1 MFAVF
6 SPLYQLFPSYVKRG
20 WNHSSSAHRGSIAMA
35 SVACAPTLHWQ
46 HDARHPFLPF
56 ITSPTRFRFPPARPP
71 NPHPPHFLRL
81 PPPPRTPHSPRSP
94 STIPT
99 GCTTLAVC
107 AHRVSQSPRSAAL
120 HRRSPCVRAGP
131 LARLRG
137 ERRRSMRACGAEATG
152 VAAQTTRRRR
162 AADGGKEDEREEG
175 REEEQEA
182 AAEGEDE
189 EDKEELPSPR
199 YPPRTPSHSSWSPPP
214 TPTSNPYPLSPMTL
228 PTTHT
233 RQAASPPAAPCLL
246 TLAESPTV
254 FTFQA
259 HPHSDD
265 PQATA
270 FWLSSLRPVPRLTA
284 SVLLSDIE
292 SRVATIRR
300 RRPPVTEASLH
311 TVVFFLALGLTPSR
325 ILDLFSRVPSLLKSR
340 WDRDLLPKF
349 HLLLAAGVDLPSIF
363 SALNSIP
370 NWLRCEPRGLAGV
383 VGFLQAMGVRREKM
397 SSIVRRAP
405 AVLQYDA
412 NNNLWAWAEALS
424 GLIMQE
430 ETGDGDEE
438 GGKESEEEWGEGEG
452 AVVGEE
458 VGVVQDLSGGTA
470 ELQTAAD
477 KETELV
483 FPASAKET
491 AARVPDAL
499 IELAP
504 TSAPVQDAVEP
515 ESEPVTVIKAEGPA
529 SISPQLQAAMER
541 RVFGQFIEKYPRIMS
556 NSAPFITHRVRLLC
570 SPAFGLRLSKLLRSA
585 NLLGIKEEK
594 LRAALAFL
602 EREVAWSSADLRMIV
617 NAQPTI
623 LGLDPENL
631 KEKVLCVTRL
641 LDGPGYAAGGLAGAG
656 GRAGVGNAREQQAPL
671 PASSAAPAVAS
682 SPAETAAA
690 GAAGA
695 ARSRHMRS
703 SICGPAARDAFHVY
717 PSLLA
722 TSVSTL
728 EDTFSHFQARFPPD
742 AVRSLLSTY
751 PYLLSRKWERNLGPK
766 LDYLVEETGLDASE
780 VLHYPL
786 YFTHS
791 LERRIKPR
799 IEAFQAAGYRLV
811 SAAGGAQGGG
821 EEGEGDGEG
830 GEEKGWVRSRGRP
843 LRANSGEWMRHG
855 VLLTTLLHCT
865 DANFVKKFGVRLGVP
880 RD

>member
-1 MFAVF
+1 
-6 SPLYQLFPSYVKRG
+6 
-20 WNHSSSAHRGSIAMA
+20 
-35 SVACAPTLHWQ
+35 
-46 HDARHPFLPF
+46 
-56 ITSPTRFRFPPARPP
+56 
-71 NPHPPHFLRL
+71 
-81 PPPPRTPHSPRSP
+81 
-94 STIPT
+94 
-99 GCTTLAVC
+99 
-107 AHRVSQSPRSAAL
+107 
-120 HRRSPCVRAGP
+120 
-131 LARLRG
+131 
-137 ERRRSMRACGAEATG
+137 MRACGAEAAG

-162 AADGGKEDEREEG
+162 AADGGEEDEH
-175 REEEQEA
+175 EEEHEA
-182 AAEGEDE
+182 AAEGEVEKDK
-189 EDKEELPSPR
+189 KEEVRAFKYAPKQPNLMCLIPPSTNLHPLPSQLA
-199 YPPRTPSHSSWSPPP
+199 SAIFSSLSPP
-214 TPTSNPYPLSPMTL
+214 YALSL
-228 PTTHT
+228 LL
-233 RQAASPPAAPCLL
+233 AASPPAAPCLL
-246 TLAESPTV
+246 TLAESPTA

-430 ETGDGDEE
+430 ETGDGYEE
-438 GGKESEEEWGEGEG
+438 GGEESEEEWGEGEG
-452 AVVGEE
+452 AVDGEE

-515 ESEPVTVIKAEGPA
+515 ESEPVTGIKGEGPA

-570 SPAFGLRLSKLLRSA
+570 SPAFGLRLPKLLRSA

-641 LDGPGYAAGGLAGAG
+641 LDGPGYAAGAVGGGGGGA
-656 GRAGVGNAREQQAPL
+656 
-671 PASSAAPAVAS
+671 
-682 SPAETAAA
+682 
-690 GAAGA
+690 
-695 ARSRHMRS
+695 
-703 SICGPAARDAFHVY
+703 
-717 PSLLA
+717 
-722 TSVSTL
+722 
-728 EDTFSHFQARFPPD
+728 EDTFSHFQARFPPH

-799 IEAFQAAGYRLV
+799 IAAFQAAGYRLV
-811 SAAGGAQGGG
+811 SAAGVAQGGG

-843 LRANSGEWMRHG
+843 SRANSREWMRHG

-865 DANFVKKFGVRLGVP
+865 DAEFVKKFGVRLAVR

>member
-1 MFAVF
+1 
-6 SPLYQLFPSYVKRG
+6 
-20 WNHSSSAHRGSIAMA
+20 MA
-35 SVACAPTLHWQ
+35 SVACAPTLHQQ
-46 HDARHPFLPF
+46 HDAVTLAALP
-56 ITSPTRFRFPPARPP
+56 
-71 NPHPPHFLRL
+71 RL
-81 PPPPRTPHSPRSP
+81 PRR
-94 STIPT
+94 
-99 GCTTLAVC
+99 TTLAVC
-107 AHRVSQSPRSAAL
+107 AHRLPQSSHPAAL
-120 HRRSPCVRAGP
+120 HRRNPCVQAGP

-137 ERRRSMRACGAEATG
+137 EGRRSMRACGAEAAG

-162 AADGGKEDEREEG
+162 AVDGAEEEE

-189 EDKEELPSPR
+189 EEKKDEVRTFKYAPRQPNPMFHVPPSFHQSSPSSLQARLSYLLLVILPLRPLTLTPLGSPQ
-199 YPPRTPSHSSWSPPP
+199 PA
-214 TPTSNPYPLSPMTL
+214 PTSNPYPLSPMLL
-228 PTTHT
+228 PTPHT

-246 TLAESPTV
+246 TLAESPTA

-325 ILDLFSRVPSLLKSR
+325 VLDLFSRVPSLLKSR

-349 HLLLAAGVDLPSIF
+349 HLLLAAGVELPSVF

-370 NWLRCEPRGLAGV
+370 NWLRCETRGLAGV

-430 ETGDGDEE
+430 DMGDGDEE
-438 GGKESEEEWGEGEG
+438 AEESEEEWGEGGG
-452 AVVGEE
+452 AVDGEE
-458 VGVVQDLSGGTA
+458 LGVVEGERGGTA
-470 ELQTAAD
+470 VPGIASDQESVVLAPASAGSTAGQAAD
-477 KETELV
+477 AHTELTPT
-483 FPASAKET
+483 PASAKDAAET
-491 AARVPDAL
+491 
-499 IELAP
+499 
-504 TSAPVQDAVEP
+504 
-515 ESEPVTVIKAEGPA
+515 ESQAGTGMKPEGPA

-556 NSAPFITHRVRLLC
+556 NSAPFISHRVRLLC
-570 SPAFGLRLSKLLRSA
+570 SPAFGLRLPKLLRSA

-602 EREVAWSSADLRMIV
+602 EREVAWSSEDLRMIV

-641 LDGPGYAAGGLAGAG
+641 LDGPGYAAGAVGFAG
-656 GRAGVGNAREQQAPL
+656 GGAGVGNAREQQAPVT
-671 PASSAAPAVAS
+671 PSSAAPAVAS
-682 SPAETAAA
+682 SPAEASTTESAAA
-690 GAAGA
+690 A
-695 ARSRHMRS
+695 ARSRHTRS

-799 IEAFQAAGYRLV
+799 ISAFQAAGYRLV
-811 SAAGGAQGGG
+811 SAAAGAQGGG

-843 LRANSGEWMRHG
+843 SRANSGEWMRHG

-865 DANFVKKFGVRLGVP
+865 DAEFVKKFGVRLGVQ

>member
-1 MFAVF
+1 MA
-6 SPLYQLFPSYVKRG
+6 
-20 WNHSSSAHRGSIAMA
+20 SIACVP
-35 SVACAPTLHWQ
+35 SLHQQ
-46 HDARHPFLPF
+46 HDAVTLAALP
-56 ITSPTRFRFPPARPP
+56 
-71 NPHPPHFLRL
+71 RL
-81 PPPPRTPHSPRSP
+81 P
-94 STIPT
+94 
-99 GCTTLAVC
+99 
-107 AHRVSQSPRSAAL
+107 
-120 HRRSPCVRAGP
+120 
-131 LARLRG
+131 
-137 ERRRSMRACGAEATG
+137 
-152 VAAQTTRRRR
+152 
-162 AADGGKEDEREEG
+162 
-175 REEEQEA
+175 
-182 AAEGEDE
+182 
-189 EDKEELPSPR
+189 
-199 YPPRTPSHSSWSPPP
+199 
-214 TPTSNPYPLSPMTL
+214 TS
-228 PTTHT
+228 
-233 RQAASPPAAPCLL
+233 
-246 TLAESPTV
+246 
-254 FTFQA
+254 
-259 HPHSDD
+259 
-265 PQATA
+265 A
-270 FWLSSLRPVPRLTA
+270 FWLSTLRPVPRLTA
-284 SVLLSDIE
+284 SLLLSDIE

-325 ILDLFSRVPSLLKSR
+325 ILDLFSRVPALLKSR

-363 SALNSIP
+363 SAVNSIP
-370 NWLRCEPRGLAGV
+370 NWLRCETRGLAGV

-424 GLIMQE
+424 GVILQE
-430 ETGDGDEE
+430 DMGDGDEE
-438 GGKESEEEWGEGEG
+438 AGEESEEEWSEGEGE
-452 AVVGEE
+452 VDGEE
-458 VGVVQDLSGGTA
+458 VGMAKEESGEAAVGEPTAGHEAQVV
-470 ELQTAAD
+470 
-477 KETELV
+477 V
-483 FPASAKET
+483 PASAGAGEA
-491 AARVPDAL
+491 AARAPDAHT
-499 IELAP
+499 EQ
-504 TSAPVQDAVEP
+504 TSASAPAQDAAET
-515 ESEPVTVIKAEGPA
+515 ESQAAAGIKPEGPA

-570 SPAFGLRLSKLLRSA
+570 SPAFGLRLPKLLRSA

-641 LDGPGYAAGGLAGAG
+641 LDGPGYAAGALG
-656 GRAGVGNAREQQAPL
+656 GGGGGGAGVGNGASAAGAASSGARNGREQQAPS
-671 PASSAAPAVAS
+671 PASSAAPTVAS
-682 SPAETAAA
+682 SPAEASSSSSSAAA
-690 GAAGA
+690 AAAAAA
-695 ARSRHMRS
+695 ARSRHTRS
-703 SICGPAARDAFHVY
+703 SICGPVARDAFHVY

-728 EDTFSHFQARFPPD
+728 EDTFAHFQARFPPD

-799 IEAFQAAGYRLV
+799 ISAFQAAGYRLV
-811 SAAGGAQGGG
+811 SAAGAAHGGG
-821 EEGEGDGEG
+821 EEGDGDGEG

-843 LRANSGEWMRHG
+843 SRASSGDWMRHG

-865 DANFVKKFGVRLGVP
+865 DAEFVKKFGVRLGVP

>member
-1 MFAVF
+1 
-6 SPLYQLFPSYVKRG
+6 
-20 WNHSSSAHRGSIAMA
+20 
-35 SVACAPTLHWQ
+35 
-46 HDARHPFLPF
+46 
-56 ITSPTRFRFPPARPP
+56 
-71 NPHPPHFLRL
+71 
-81 PPPPRTPHSPRSP
+81 
-94 STIPT
+94 
-99 GCTTLAVC
+99 
-107 AHRVSQSPRSAAL
+107 
-120 HRRSPCVRAGP
+120 
-131 LARLRG
+131 
-137 ERRRSMRACGAEATG
+137 MRACGAEAAG

-162 AADGGKEDEREEG
+162 AVDGAEEEE

-189 EDKEELPSPR
+189 EEKKDE
-199 YPPRTPSHSSWSPPP
+199 
-214 TPTSNPYPLSPMTL
+214 
-228 PTTHT
+228 
-233 RQAASPPAAPCLL
+233 AASPPATPCLL
-246 TLAESPTV
+246 TLAESPTA

-325 ILDLFSRVPSLLKSR
+325 VLDLFSRVPSLLKSR

-349 HLLLAAGVDLPSIF
+349 HLLLAAGVELPSVF

-370 NWLRCEPRGLAGV
+370 NWLRCETRGLAGV

-430 ETGDGDEE
+430 DMGDGDEE
-438 GGKESEEEWGEGEG
+438 AEESEEEWGEGGG
-452 AVVGEE
+452 AVDGEE
-458 VGVVQDLSGGTA
+458 LGVVEGEQGGTA
-470 ELQTAAD
+470 VPGIASDQESVVLAPASAGSTAGQAAD
-477 KETELV
+477 AHTELTPT
-483 FPASAKET
+483 PASAKDAAET
-491 AARVPDAL
+491 
-499 IELAP
+499 
-504 TSAPVQDAVEP
+504 
-515 ESEPVTVIKAEGPA
+515 ESQAGTGMKPEGPA

-570 SPAFGLRLSKLLRSA
+570 SPAFGLRLPKLLRSA

-602 EREVAWSSADLRMIV
+602 EREVAWSSEDLRMIV

-641 LDGPGYAAGGLAGAG
+641 LDGPGYAAGAVGVAG
-656 GRAGVGNAREQQAPL
+656 GGAGVGNAREQQAPVT
-671 PASSAAPAVAS
+671 PSSAAPAVAS
-682 SPAETAAA
+682 SPAEASTTESAAA
-690 GAAGA
+690 A
-695 ARSRHMRS
+695 ARSRHTRS

-799 IEAFQAAGYRLV
+799 ISAFQAAGYRLV
-811 SAAGGAQGGG
+811 SAAAGAQGGG

-843 LRANSGEWMRHG
+843 SRANSGEWMRHG

-865 DANFVKKFGVRLGVP
+865 DAEFVKKFGVRLGVP